1 MSYKRDFV
9 KILKALSD
17 NIRLK
22 ILQILLEEGEQCVD
36 DLIKRCP
43 TTQSNISFHLQVL
56 KKAKLVTN
64 KREGK
69 RNFYSL
75 NWKELTLIV
84 EWLQKIL
91 TPPSLHSSR
100 AKSSSPKPQTLN

>member
-17 NIRLK
+17 DIRLK
-22 ILQILLEEGEQCVD
+22 ILQILLEEGGQCVE
-36 DLIKRCP
+36 DLIKRCQ

-56 KKAKLVTN
+56 KKAKLLTN

-75 NWKELTLIV
+75 NYKELTLIV
-84 EWLQKIL
+84 KWLQEIL
-91 TPPSLHSSR
+91 TPPNS
-100 AKSSSPKPQTLN
+100 KILN